1 MAPLGQAPPD
11 ARRLGD
17 WLRTQAGFE
26 RASVAAVHPLTDGW
40 SNITCRLVLDDAP
53 RSQAVLRVQPAS
65 GIFEP
70 YDVLREADVL
80 RRLAPTAV
88 PVPEVVG
95 AEASSDVLG
104 QPFFV
109 MEWIDAPHLGV
120 PAAEGGPAALPF
132 ESFFAAVVGVHAV
145 DLRATGLDVLG
156 VPDSP
161 AAAFRHEVEL
171 VAARMA
177 QRGLGD
183 EPLLAAA
190 RDRLRDVRPDGGRL
204 GLCQGDV
211 NVFNYLTRDGEIV
224 GVVDW
229 EQARISDPRS
239 DLGQLLAL
247 MVLKGVPMGLAD
259 EEGFVAMYRAAGGE
273 VAPGMEAFR
282 ALWFFQLGFIHRA
295 CTEGGGP
302 EPWYTWE
309 QVEQALPDSLARL

>member
-26 RASVAAVHPLTDGW
+26 RASVAEVHPLTDGW
-40 SNITCRLVLDDAP
+40 SNITCRFVLDDAP

-88 PVPEVVG
+88 PVPEVLG
-95 AEASSDVLG
+95 AEASPDVLG

-120 PAAEGGPAALPF
+120 PAAEGGPAALSL

-145 DLRATGLDVLG
+145 DLRATGLD
-156 VPDSP
+156 
-161 AAAFRHEVEL
+161 EL

-247 MVLKGVPMGLAD
+247 MVLKGVPMGPAD

-273 VAPGMEAFR
+273 AAPGMEAFR

-295 CTEGGGP
+295 CTDGGGP